1 MRIAITG
8 GSGFIGRAARKWA
21 ERAGHEV
28 STFDR
33 VDGNDIM
40 GPLRGLDGAEHVIH
54 LAGVLGTHELFDT
67 PRRAIDI
74 NVMGALR
81 ILEWCRHHGAGYT
94 GITMPDVFPSIYTA
108 TKVAADRLASA
119 YHHSHG
125 VPVSRVRAFNA
136 HGPGQA
142 HGEGHP
148 QKILPT
154 FAVKAW
160 AGEALPIW
168 GDGEQTVDLV
178 TADDLGRMLV
188 DATRF
193 GDDAV
198 FDGGTGQAVRVNEVV
213 RFVARR
219 VEVKGGPGGGFL
231 RAEHLPMRRGEV
243 PTHIVAK
250 GEGWDRLDWRP
261 EFSWDDVAATVDS
274 YRPKADCGQPWP
286 CGHAPDGGNHPVA
299 M

>member
-1 MRIAITG
+1 MRITITG

-21 ERAGHEV
+21 EKAGHEV

-33 VDGNDIM
+33 ADGHDIL
-40 GPLRGLDGAEHVIH
+40 GRLDALDGAEHVIH
-54 LAGVLGTHELFDT
+54 LAGVLGTHELFDA
-67 PRRAIDI
+67 PRRAVDV

-81 ILEWCRHHGAGYT
+81 ILEWCRRHGAGYT

-142 HGEGHP
+142 HGPGHP

-154 FAVKAW
+154 FATRAW
-160 AGEALPIW
+160 ADEPIPIW
-168 GDGEQTVDLV
+168 GDGQQTVDLV

-198 FDGGTGQAVRVNEVV
+198 FDGGTGQAVSVSDVAAFVV
-213 RFVARR
+213 DHVWRA
-219 VEVKGGPGGGFL
+219 KGGPVRFS
-231 RAEHLPMRRGEV
+231 REPVVPKFEHLPMRRGEV

-261 EFSWDDVAATVDS
+261 EFSWDDVAVTVDS
-274 YRPKADCGQPWP
+274 YRPEA
-286 CGHAPDGGNHPVA
+286 
-299 M
+299 